1 MTQPVVFI
9 SYSRRDEAEK
19 EKLVSHLGV
28 LQGAGLVDLWSDDRI
43 GAGEAWQV
51 NIKQAITRSKIAVL
65 LITANF
71 LNSEFILR
79 TEVPA
84 LLKRR
89 EREGL
94 VVFPVIARACAW
106 RTVDWLRQM
115 DVRPKNG
122 IPVWNNEGTHV
133 DEDLSLI
140 AEDIL
145 KVIEPRVKGMACT
158 LTVDRPKPLLSI
170 DEVSQPRPKPAKPRR
185 ILVVDDEPTWQRRL
199 SRILRELDCAV
210 VTAGSYEQAEDMLVE
225 FDFDLVTIDLNLDK
239 ATQYADGLELVLR
252 LRETF
257 GQRMPIIII
266 TGTGNLEEQRRAFKD
281 YGVIDFIQ
289 KAKLDLDEFQNAV
302 IKATDAS
309 QTLSQSRPHRHPLA
323 VL

>member
-199 SRILRELDCAV
+199 SR
-210 VTAGSYEQAEDMLVE
+210 M
-225 FDFDLVTIDLNLDK
+225 VTIDLNLDK

>member
-9 SYSRRDEAEK
+9 SYSRKDEAEK

-28 LQGAGLVDLWSDDRI
+28 LRGAGLVELWSDDRI
-43 GAGEAWQV
+43 GAGQDWQA
-51 NIKQAITRSKIAVL
+51 NIKQAIIRSKIAVL

-94 VVFPVIARACAW
+94 VILPVIARACAW
-106 RTVDWLRQM
+106 RAVDWLRQM
-115 DVRPKNG
+115 EVRPKNG
-122 IPVWNNEGTHV
+122 TPVWNYEGARV
-133 DEDLSLI
+133 DERLSLI

-145 KVIEPRVKGMACT
+145 KVVDPRVEGMACT
-158 LTVDRPKPLLSI
+158 LTAEKSKFLPGI
-170 DEVSQPRPKPAKPRR
+170 DEGPQPQPKPARPRR
-185 ILVVDDEPTWQRRL
+185 ILIVDDEPTWQRRL
-199 SRILRELDCAV
+199 SRILRELDCTV
-210 VTAGSYEQAEDMLVE
+210 MTAGSYEQAEDMLDDV
-225 FDFDLVTIDLNLDK
+225 DFDLVTIDLNLDK

-281 YGVIDFIQ
+281 YGVFDFIQ
-289 KAKLDLDEFQNAV
+289 KAKLDLDEFQQAV
-302 IKATDAS
+302 IEAIDPA
-309 QTLSQSRPHRHPLA
+309 QALSRSYPHRHSLT
-323 VL
+323 LL